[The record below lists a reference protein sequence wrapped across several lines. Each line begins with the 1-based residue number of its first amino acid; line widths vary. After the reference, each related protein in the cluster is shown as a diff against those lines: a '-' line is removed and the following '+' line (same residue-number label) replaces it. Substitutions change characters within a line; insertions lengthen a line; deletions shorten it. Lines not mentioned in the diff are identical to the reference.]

1 MTIVNKSALVPY
13 SAGEMFALVND
24 IESYPDFLP
33 WCKTSTVLERS
44 DDEVK
49 ASLELA
55 RGGIQKSFT
64 TLNRMQRDK
73 MIEMRLINGPFKHL
87 EGFWRFQALNEENSK
102 VMLDMEFEFA
112 SRLLSMTVGP
122 VFSQI
127 TNTLVDAFTQRAV
140 QVYGRR

>member
-33 WCKTSTVLERS
+33 WCKTSTVLERT

-73 MIEMRLINGPFKHL
+73 MIEMRLVNGPFKHL

-112 SRLLSMTVGP
+112 SKLLSMTVGP